1 MEHPSLGSKSFS
13 FRKHGTEQM
22 NFKKEFPS
30 LKTSERSF
38 ISDMNVSS
46 LIPTGSK
53 TIESSIPFEIQSSES
68 HDSSNF
74 CQISGNFFDRPKQ
87 KLLVD
92 SLKADWFTEN
102 EKIRA
107 VTGNY
112 SSINDK
118 ERNINSP
125 SYALTQDFE
134 AEVTFD
140 SRQLADFLN
149 GETKSEAYQLAIT
162 GGNSTIHDEDI
173 EIEGRKKSGIV
184 RYHMNI
190 LLNRWGTE
198 DKKFV
203 LEMQDSDS
211 ISNIGFENDAKKK
224 LVRKKINLIKKQ
236 IQEAKEF
243 VKVFGVWP
251 KKTWMTDDAEVEL
264 WEEEEKKWREE
275 EEKGRNITIEELRTA
290 IQEAEEKG
298 SEAEELNRL
307 RMLIK
312 KAKEKDEEEIKKQT
326 LSSLEVFDEEVH
338 KKFGSVTTTKNDE
351 SGLIHFFDLKAK
363 SRSSNKLHHHSKEG
377 SKNNTE
383 DKIDCLSKKEEI
395 SENKEQLQ
403 PDSAKSLLTSEE
415 RNDHFCS
422 FQDSMHELRKL
433 EDGYHFINTQ
443 ISASK
448 LNQLGFPS
456 NVKVCNNA
464 YSHPEMSFCSNSTD
478 DYKRNLRKRNQLNA
492 YLMAKGGSYSKAA
505 EQERRNCFAQK
516 IEMENQVAED
526 CEAPT
531 KVVLNTVESKIKPL
545 EYNDIL
551 FDKEEFF
558 PRYIDGMW
566 NHRTFKRIKKTG
578 RDPEKYVKEMA
589 LFVEELLKSNVLI
602 QQLWTQCDQ
611 KEVELKERESYII
624 ERKTNFAAVRKE
636 LFEDLF
642 SHRDYDMEDLWLKKK
657 LNYEVKTKNRK
668 AASVVFRIDWKKE
681 LG

>member
-351 SGLIHFFDLKAK
+351 S
-363 SRSSNKLHHHSKEG
+363 
-377 SKNNTE
+377 
-383 DKIDCLSKKEEI
+383 
-395 SENKEQLQ
+395 
-403 PDSAKSLLTSEE
+403 
-415 RNDHFCS
+415 
-422 FQDSMHELRKL
+422 DSMHELRKL